1 MSPVEQAVRR
11 VRTWDVGTDF
21 VAAYLGAVTLVVVLQ
36 HAAGLPDATA
46 LAASPAK
53 LAAGRVWTLLTS
65 GLVVDG
71 DAAPQLVATT
81 ALAVAAVHFRGAKVF
96 WAAALGGHIG
106 STLIAYA
113 GVGAAW
119 LVDPASVA
127 GVVHAPDYG
136 ISCVWAAA
144 LGASAAGSFLAR
156 RRHWPWIVASSAS
169 VLVAVT
175 AFSEGIATV
184 EHVLA
189 WLIGAAV
196 VVVATRRYAARS

>member
-1 MSPVEQAVRR
+1 MRSVEHAVGR
-11 VRTWDVGTDF
+11 VRAWDLATDLL
-21 VAAYLGAVTLVVVLQ
+21 AAYIGAVTVVLVLQ
-36 HAAGLPDATA
+36 HVAGLPDAAA

-71 DAAPQLVATT
+71 NPAPQLVATA
-81 ALAVAAVHFRGAKVF
+81 ALAAAAVHFRGAKTF
-96 WAAALGGHIG
+96 WAAALAGYVG

-113 GVGAAW
+113 GIGAAW
-119 LVDPASVA
+119 LVDPDSVA
-127 GVVHAPDYG
+127 HVVREPDYG

-144 LGASAAGSFLAR
+144 LGASASGAFLAR
-156 RRHWPWIVASSAS
+156 RRCWPLIVAAS
-169 VLVAVT
+169 VSVLAAVT
-175 AFSEGIATV
+175 AFSNGIAEV

-196 VVVATRRYAARS
+196 VAVATRRYAAGS